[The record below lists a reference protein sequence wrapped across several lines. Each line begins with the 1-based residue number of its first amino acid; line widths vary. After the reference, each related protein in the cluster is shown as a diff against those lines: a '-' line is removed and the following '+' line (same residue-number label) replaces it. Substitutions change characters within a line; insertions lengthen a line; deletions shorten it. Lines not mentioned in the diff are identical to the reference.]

1 MTIDL
6 WAGRVVYYTCKE
18 QTDRLKAGKE
28 NNMIINIHDVPREI
42 RDNGEYGILYGFNWE
57 TKEAIYRFV
66 ANGKADYRS
75 YKMQ

>member
-1 MTIDL
+1 
-6 WAGRVVYYTCKE
+6 
-18 QTDRLKAGKE
+18 
-28 NNMIINIHDVPREI
+28 MIINIHDVPREI

-66 ANGKADYRS
+66 VNGKIDYHS